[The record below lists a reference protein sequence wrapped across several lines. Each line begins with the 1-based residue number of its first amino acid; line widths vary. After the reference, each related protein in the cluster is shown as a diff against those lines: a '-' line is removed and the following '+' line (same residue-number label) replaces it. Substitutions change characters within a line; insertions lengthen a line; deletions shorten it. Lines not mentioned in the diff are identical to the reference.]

1 MRDGLTGTVPVVVGW
16 GYTEYDPWAV
26 KQQGD
31 FETANVASKV
41 QQRLGVPVLTSSEC
55 EKFST
60 NFEPEDSQ
68 ICAGGEQDKD
78 SCRVII
84 THIFNKIILT
94 IITREILVGLY
105 TWLRLVSLVSQLW
118 TGQSLSI

>member
-26 KQQGD
+26 EQQGD
-31 FETANVASKV
+31 FKTANVASKV
-41 QQRLGVPVLTSSEC
+41 QQRLGVPVLTSSACQEM
-55 EKFST
+55 FST

-78 SCRVII
+78 SCRV
-84 THIFNKIILT
+84 KIIENCRNEMIL
-94 IITREILVGLY
+94 ILITREILVGLY
-105 TWLRLVSLVSQLW
+105 T
-118 TGQSLSI
+118 